1 MNYGMCMTYIWN
13 IGSPP
18 RIHKR
23 MKNKERTHFKAHYQ
37 KELEDIK
44 NNMDQMASI
53 LEQLYYLQWELQCIA
68 L

>member
-1 MNYGMCMTYIWN
+1 
-13 IGSPP
+13 
-18 RIHKR
+18 